1 MSFHDKFPHLSA
13 SPHSFRLTYDGRV
26 LGDKETVGSLL
37 PSSFNAF
44 SFIRPK
50 LVLFM
55 SVDFRSFANQQR
67 THSQLAALADLSVRQ
82 HADVFN
88 DYASETRKNIA
99 NVMKPTQSMSSNSL
113 STLPAHNAQS
123 TIASRTSPRSLDVSM
138 LPPAVAARVASM
150 NRFSPSLSP
159 IDSNI
164 SHTSRPLKPLSRNT
178 ALPPNVFP
186 GIPPHIPERGLNFGE
201 ISPSQGFLRNRSRK
215 DRRVTGI
222 PPALTA
228 SHNNRI
234 FHHRPTPENR
244 PGNDGPGNT
253 PSNVY
258 TGVVMIQTDQANTAL
273 HLPPGVKIPIE
284 IPAECI
290 LLDGQGDIPEETP
303 TQPESSEHPENPSS
317 PPKSRSRPRGPTEV
331 DGLKGSV
338 VGTIIIGEAALK
350 VSAAMGVSSAA
361 VTPNME
367 ALEEFVNERISGNAE
382 NPAENAP
389 TPVELSQLRGE
400 ELLFASMQGEH
411 ITFAPLPEPI
421 IAVPQRD
428 RWVVS
433 KRIAML
439 LALITL
445 HHADLVW
452 GHKWMVFAGLVS
464 VLFIEW
470 LANTTFDWVYRRIR
484 KIQQS
489 RAQAAPQAQADNV
502 ANAADA
508 NAAAAP
514 PNQPGNDDANPV
526 IGPTLPITRQ
536 PPRGVIGAVWWF
548 TMGLVCSVLPA
559 WRHPVVPMQADVAGD
574 AVTGGAAMVVETRGD
589 GIDESGHR
597 EEARESRGEAG
608 DGLGGAGD
616 VNGVSVSERDES
628 RQNDRDE
635 QVQSE
640 GFSNATGNET
650 VPNANNVEG
659 TNAMDIG
666 SNHGHAERHVDQ
678 HTSAL
683 ADEFIEANTIS
694 DRGGEYDDDND
705 MDDDGF
711 WRAAQQNST
720 E

>member
-1 MSFHDKFPHLSA
+1 
-13 SPHSFRLTYDGRV
+13 
-26 LGDKETVGSLL
+26 
-37 PSSFNAF
+37 
-44 SFIRPK
+44 
-50 LVLFM
+50 
-55 SVDFRSFANQQR
+55 
-67 THSQLAALADLSVRQ
+67 
-82 HADVFN
+82 
-88 DYASETRKNIA
+88 
-99 NVMKPTQSMSSNSL
+99 
-113 STLPAHNAQS
+113 
-123 TIASRTSPRSLDVSM
+123 
-138 LPPAVAARVASM
+138 
-150 NRFSPSLSP
+150 
-159 IDSNI
+159 
-164 SHTSRPLKPLSRNT
+164 
-178 ALPPNVFP
+178 
-186 GIPPHIPERGLNFGE
+186 
-201 ISPSQGFLRNRSRK
+201 
-215 DRRVTGI
+215 
-222 PPALTA
+222 
-228 SHNNRI
+228 
-234 FHHRPTPENR
+234 
-244 PGNDGPGNT
+244 
-253 PSNVY
+253 
-258 TGVVMIQTDQANTAL
+258 MIQTDQANTAL

-303 TQPESSEHPENPSS
+303 TQPESSENPENPIS
-317 PPKSRSRPRGPTEV
+317 PPKPRARARGPTEV
-331 DGLKGSV
+331 DGLQGSV

-367 ALEEFVNERISGNAE
+367 ALEEFVNERISGNTE

-421 IAVPQRD
+421 IEVPQRD

-464 VLFIEW
+464 ILFIEW
-470 LANTTFDWVYRRIR
+470 FANTTFDWVYRRIR
-484 KIQQS
+484 KMQQA

-508 NAAAAP
+508 NAAAAA
-514 PNQPGNDDANPV
+514 PNQPGNQPGNNDANPV
-526 IGPTLPITRQ
+526 IGPALPVTRQ

-548 TMGLVCSVLPA
+548 AMGLVCSVLPA
-559 WRHPVVPMQADVAGD
+559 WRHPVVPLQTDVAGD
-574 AVTGGAAMVVETRGD
+574 AVTGGT

-597 EEARESRGEAG
+597 EEAGESRGEAG

-628 RQNDRDE
+628 RPDDRDE
-635 QVQSE
+635 Q
-640 GFSNATGNET
+640 GFSNVPRNET

-666 SNHGHAERHVDQ
+666 PNHGPAERHVDQ

-683 ADEFIEANTIS
+683 ADEFIETNTIS

-711 WRAAQQNST
+711 WRAAQQNSA